1 MEIVIVMDCHGGFGK
16 PSVWLDIECPAT
28 ADAVLAAIHQFVP
41 LIWWKKSLLGDV
53 EYRSRSTGSSSTGA
67 G

>member
-53 EYRSRSTGSSSTGA
+53 E
-67 G
+67 